1 EVEQDPGPLSV
12 PEGAIVSLNCTYSNS
27 AFQYFMWYRQYSRK
41 GPELLMYTYSSGNK
55 EDGRF
60 TAQVDKSSKY
70 ISLFIRDS
78 QPSDSATYLCAMRGD
93 SSYKLIF
100 GSGTRL
106 LVRPD
111 IQNPDPAVYQLRDSK
126 SSDKSVCLFTDF
138 DSQTNVSQ
146 SKDSDVYITD
156 KCVLDMRSMDF
167 KSNSAVAW
175 SNKSDFACANAFNN
189 SIIPEDTF
197 FPSP

>member
-1 EVEQDPGPLSV
+1 AQTVTQSQPEMSVQEAETVTLS
-12 PEGAIVSLNCTYSNS
+12 CTYDTSESDYYLFWYKQPPSRQMILVIRQEAYKQQNATENRFS
-27 AFQYFMWYRQYSRK
+27 VNFQK
-41 GPELLMYTYSSGNK
+41 
-55 EDGRF
+55 
-60 TAQVDKSSKY
+60 AAKSFSLK
-70 ISLFIRDS
+70 ISDS
-78 QPSDSATYLCAMRGD
+78 QLGDAAMYFCAYGED
-93 SSYKLIF
+93 DKIIF
-100 GSGTRL
+100 GKGTRL
-106 LVRPD
+106 HILPN

-189 SIIPEDTF
+189 S
-197 FPSP
+197 